1 MPKIRHILL
10 FKSPVFKQ
18 EQNRNYSYLLI
29 KLIHNKTS
37 GGKIMFIGELLKL
50 ILQGSFLIIL
60 AWIGHVYFSDDVK
73 SLKYPKIITI
83 LLNIL
88 K

>member
-1 MPKIRHILL
+1 
-10 FKSPVFKQ
+10 
-18 EQNRNYSYLLI
+18 
-29 KLIHNKTS
+29 
-37 GGKIMFIGELLKL
+37 MFIGELLKL

-60 AWIGHVYFSDDVK
+60 AWIGHVYFRDDVK
-73 SLKYPKIITI
+73 NSKYPKIITI

>member
-1 MPKIRHILL
+1 M
-10 FKSPVFKQ
+10 S
-18 EQNRNYSYLLI
+18 EQNRNYSHLLI

-73 SLKYPKIITI
+73 NSKYPKIITI

>member
-1 MPKIRHILL
+1 MP
-10 FKSPVFKQ
+10 
-18 EQNRNYSYLLI
+18 EQNRNYSHLLI

-37 GGKIMFIGELLKL
+37 GGKNMFIGELLKL

-73 SLKYPKIITI
+73 NRKYPKIITI

>member
-1 MPKIRHILL
+1 
-10 FKSPVFKQ
+10 
-18 EQNRNYSYLLI
+18 
-29 KLIHNKTS
+29 
-37 GGKIMFIGELLKL
+37 MFIGELLKL

-60 AWIGHVYFSDDVK
+60 ALIGHVYFRDDIK
-73 SLKYPKIITI
+73 NSKYPKIITI

>member
-1 MPKIRHILL
+1 
-10 FKSPVFKQ
+10 
-18 EQNRNYSYLLI
+18 
-29 KLIHNKTS
+29 
-37 GGKIMFIGELLKL
+37 MFIGELLKL

-73 SLKYPKIITI
+73 SRKYPKIITI